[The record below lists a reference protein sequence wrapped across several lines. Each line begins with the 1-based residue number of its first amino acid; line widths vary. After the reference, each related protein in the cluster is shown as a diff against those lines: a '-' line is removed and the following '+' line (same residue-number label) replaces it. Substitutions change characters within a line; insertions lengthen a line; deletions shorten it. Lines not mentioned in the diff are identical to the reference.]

1 MISYKTRADF
11 KILLKLQKTRK
22 EEIKF
27 LFFQLQTAILLTFN
41 MIAIMIIYPAMIA
54 LDLRRRR
61 ANRRDLG
68 CCLGSSVDA
77 KKVSVLFL
85 REKNKV
91 QFNEG
96 LL

>member
-1 MISYKTRADF
+1 
-11 KILLKLQKTRK
+11 
-22 EEIKF
+22 
-27 LFFQLQTAILLTFN
+27 
-41 MIAIMIIYPAMIA
+41 MIA